1 MMLGHVIVTTI
12 IAANCCSNFLSNVSN
27 MWARSFF
34 PRADCNF
41 LAPRKEYYRH
51 AKRAGKELP
60 SRKELPFVEK
70 SETSYKPCKAV
81 VYPAGITIGI
91 SRWYL
96 AYSSTAVLECT
107 SSTVRSLLNG
117 GSFLLTHCHQ
127 IYIRKEI
134 SRPGFLN
141 VNR

>member
-1 MMLGHVIVTTI
+1 
-12 IAANCCSNFLSNVSN
+12 

-51 AKRAGKELP
+51 AKWTGKELP
-60 SRKELPFVEK
+60 SRKELPFVCK
-70 SETSYKPCKAV
+70 TSKKVKPPIKPCKAV

-107 SSTVRSLLNG
+107 SSTHS
-117 GSFLLTHCHQ
+117 
-127 IYIRKEI
+127 
-134 SRPGFLN
+134 
-141 VNR
+141 